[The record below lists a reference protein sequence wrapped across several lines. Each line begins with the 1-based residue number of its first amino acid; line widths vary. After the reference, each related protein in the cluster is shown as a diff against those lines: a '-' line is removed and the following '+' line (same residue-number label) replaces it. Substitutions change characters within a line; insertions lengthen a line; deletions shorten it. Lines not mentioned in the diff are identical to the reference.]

1 MKDDDKSYNIH
12 LDCECH
18 SPEHI
23 VRYTFWDWGPD
34 EMPELFVEVQ
44 AAPNRYWYQR
54 IWFAIKY
61 IFKGDGI
68 RWHDSYIKA
77 KDIDVLQKMLTD
89 YKVAYNTYYNA
100 QLIAEA
106 ALQQMI
112 VSGSTNTV
120 DVTTANNAVIQA
132 ETPLLNILNQYIK

>member
-89 YKVAYNTYYNA
+89 YKVAYNTYYKGEEN
-100 QLIAEA
+100 
-106 ALQQMI
+106 
-112 VSGSTNTV
+112 G
-120 DVTTANNAVIQA
+120 
-132 ETPLLNILNQYIK
+132 K